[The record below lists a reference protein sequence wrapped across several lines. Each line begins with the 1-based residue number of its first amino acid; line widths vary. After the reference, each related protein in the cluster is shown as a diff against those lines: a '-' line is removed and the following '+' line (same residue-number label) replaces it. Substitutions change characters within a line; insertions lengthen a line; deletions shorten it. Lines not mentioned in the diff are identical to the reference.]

1 MLKSV
6 ARFIVFAAVCALSAP
21 LVLAPA
27 EAAKGHAKPK
37 APAKTSS
44 PASSA
49 ANKPLGA
56 FKDWN
61 AYRLD
66 DPAKKVCF
74 IVSEPKSKKLSKGA
88 HRSDPFFL
96 VTRWAPGQTF
106 QPSTIVGYAQAPGT
120 KAKVTIGTDKFDMF
134 VDGDGAWMESVDG
147 DKKLLDA
154 MRKGSTMTVEAVS
167 AKGTK
172 STDRY
177 SLAGIGSALD
187 KLDDAC
193 K

>member
-1 MLKSV
+1 MLKSF
-6 ARFIVFAAVCALSAP
+6 ARFFTLAAVCALSAP
-21 LVLAPA
+21 LILAPA
-27 EAAKGHAKPK
+27 EAAKSHAKPK
-37 APAKTSS
+37 VAQKSGAPK
-44 PASSA
+44 ASAS
-49 ANKPLGA
+49 NKPLGA

-61 AYRLD
+61 AYMLD

-74 IVSEPKSKKLSKGA
+74 IVSEPKSKKLTKGA

-96 VTRWAPGQTF
+96 VTRWAPGQIF
-106 QPSTIVGYAQAPGT
+106 QPSTIVGYPQAPGT

-134 VDGDGAWMESVDG
+134 VDGDGAWMESEDG
-147 DKKLLDA
+147 DKTLLAA
-154 MRKGSTMTVEAVS
+154 MRKGSTMTIEATS

-177 SLAGIGSALD
+177 SLAGLGQALD
-187 KLDDAC
+187 KLDDSC